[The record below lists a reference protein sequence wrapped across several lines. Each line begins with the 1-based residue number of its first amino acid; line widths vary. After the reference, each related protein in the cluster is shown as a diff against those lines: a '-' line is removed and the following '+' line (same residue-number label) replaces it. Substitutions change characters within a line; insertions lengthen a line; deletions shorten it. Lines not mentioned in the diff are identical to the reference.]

1 MIHFRRL
8 YSRICL
14 YQGINQLKR
23 IKNKELIW
31 MVNGYCW
38 EVENTKGKHR
48 CKMGEF
54 MERENAKKK
63 L

>member
-1 MIHFRRL
+1 
-8 YSRICL
+8 
-14 YQGINQLKR
+14 
-23 IKNKELIW
+23 

-54 MERENAKKK
+54 MERENSVACRGAATSF
-63 L
+63 

>member
-1 MIHFRRL
+1 
-8 YSRICL
+8 
-14 YQGINQLKR
+14 
-23 IKNKELIW
+23 